1 MGKTMFPIAPW
12 DNENM
17 AELNTIIKT

>member
-12 DNENM
+12 DDENM